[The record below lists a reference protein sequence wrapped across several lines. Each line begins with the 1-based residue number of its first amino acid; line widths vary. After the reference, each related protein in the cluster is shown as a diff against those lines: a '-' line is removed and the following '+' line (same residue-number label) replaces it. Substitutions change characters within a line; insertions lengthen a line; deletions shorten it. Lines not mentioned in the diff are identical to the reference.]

1 MDEKMQNDISAI
13 YDAENIS
20 IVVERE
26 NRRYPSF
33 IDSEVGE

>member
-1 MDEKMQNDISAI
+1 MDEKIQNDISAI

-26 NRRYPSF
+26 SRRYPSF
-33 IDSEVGE
+33 IEGEVGE